1 MTALIVWAIALGVA
15 LIIFAVALVVATFID
30 NVDLSMRAVEIIV
43 TFVVAWLIVG
53 LAIIIILTGL
63 SAQEV

>member
-1 MTALIVWAIALGVA
+1 MTALIVWAIVLGVA

-43 TFVVAWLIVG
+43 AFVLAWLIVG